1 MSGIFSENEK
11 SLTVSARQT
20 IGEKVNQ
27 DKVDEIVPIMQKT
40 VKKVVYVEMYFYCV
54 FPCSCEN
61 RNYLEHKFDLTP
73 CHNVASYYVK

>member
-27 DKVDEIVPIMQKT
+27 DKVDKIVPIRQKT
-40 VKKVVYVEMYFYCV
+40 VKK
-54 FPCSCEN
+54 
-61 RNYLEHKFDLTP
+61 
-73 CHNVASYYVK
+73 